1 MAGKR
6 RVPLHER
13 DLKGFKYFER
23 LQPLLEQ
30 LHAVGTQSD
39 KAGNRLW
46 FYDQYVSL
54 VLLYFF
60 NPVITSLRALKNASG
75 FDKVQKLLGV
85 RRTSLGSLS
94 ESAADTFDA
103 QSLRAIVQEL
113 AEKALPLQSGREAE
127 ALRGL
132 TAVDGSILP
141 ALPRMAWALWNGGR
155 QRAAKLHLAFDVLK
169 GVPADA
175 TLTPAAS
182 SEHTQLRAMLQAGRL
197 YVLDRGYAGYQLFR
211 DVLDAG
217 SSLVA
222 RVKDNIAFTVDHER
236 PLFQAG
242 QDAGVVRDVVLS
254 RVGTD
259 HHKDVLERLM
269 RLVVVRR
276 TKPNGST
283 EELWLLTDRLDLD
296 AEIVALA
303 YRFRWTVELFFRW
316 LKCILGCRHLI
327 SNSENGVTIQMY
339 VALIA
344 SLLMA
349 LNTGRKPTKR
359 TLEMMQ
365 FYLIG
370 WASLEEVEA
379 HLASLAAAERAA
391 AEKAAKKKAAAEKI
405 AADAVKYA
413 HLLH

>member
-6 RVPLHER
+6 QVPIEER
-13 DLKGFKYFER
+13 DLKNFKYFDR
-23 LQPLLEQ
+23 LNPLLER
-30 LHAVGTQSD
+30 LHDVGTQSD
-39 KAGNRLW
+39 KAGNRLL

-60 NPVITSLRALKNASG
+60 NPVITSLRSLQKATG
-75 FDKVQKLLGV
+75 FDKVKKLLGV

-94 ESAADTFDA
+94 ESAAGAFDA
-103 QSLRAIVQEL
+103 EPLRAIIQEL
-113 AEKALPLQSGREAE
+113 AAKALPLQTGREAE

-169 GVPADA
+169 SVPADA
-175 TLTPAAS
+175 TITPAAS
-182 SEHTQLRAMLQAGRL
+182 SEHTQLRAMLHPGLL
-197 YVLDRGYAGYQLFR
+197 YVLDRGYAGYELFR

-217 SSLVA
+217 SSLIA
-222 RVKDNIAFTVDHER
+222 RVKDNTAFTVDRER
-236 PLFQAG
+236 PISQAA

-254 RVGTD
+254 RLGAD
-259 HHKDVLERLM
+259 HHKDVLKRPM
-269 RLVVVRR
+269 RLVIVRR
-276 TKPNGST
+276 TKPDGSP
-283 EELWLLTDRLDLD
+283 EELWLITDRLDLD
-296 AEIVALA
+296 ADLVALA

-327 SNSENGVTIQMY
+327 SNSENGVTLQLY

-344 SLLMA
+344 SLLIA

-359 TLEMMQ
+359 TLEVIQ
-365 FYLIG
+365 FYLLG

-379 HLASLAAAERAA
+379 HLAELAVAEQRAAQKAAAARAA
-391 AEKAAKKKAAAEKI
+391 AEKAAEDEI
-405 AADAVKYA
+405 KYA
-413 HLLH
+413 RF

>member
-1 MAGKR
+1 MAR
-6 RVPLHER
+6 QTRAPINER

-23 LQPLLEQ
+23 LQPLLER

-39 KAGNRLW
+39 KAGNRLL

-60 NPVITSLRALKNASG
+60 NPVVTSLRALQQASG
-75 FDKVQKLLGV
+75 LDKVQKLLRV

-94 ESAADTFDA
+94 ESAAGAFDA
-103 QSLRAIVQEL
+103 EPLRAIVQEL
-113 AEKALPLQSGREAE
+113 AEKALPLHTGREAE

-141 ALPRMAWALWNGGR
+141 ALPRMAWALWNGDQ

-175 TLTPAAS
+175 TITAAAS
-182 SEHTQLRAMLQAGRL
+182 SEHSQLRVMLQPGRL
-197 YVLDRGYAGYQLFR
+197 YVLDRGYAGYELFR
-211 DVLDAG
+211 DVFDAG

-222 RVKDNIAFTVDHER
+222 RVKDNTAFTVDHER
-236 PLFQAG
+236 PITNAAR
-242 QDAGVVRDVVLS
+242 DAGVVRDVVLS
-254 RVGTD
+254 RLGTER
-259 HHKDVLERLM
+259 HKDVVQRPT

-276 TKPNGST
+276 SKPDGSL

-296 AEIVALA
+296 AELVALA

-327 SNSENGVTIQMY
+327 ANSENGVTIQLY

-344 SLLMA
+344 SLLIA
-349 LNTGRKPTKR
+349 LTTGRKPTKR
-359 TLEMMQ
+359 TLEMIQ

-370 WASLEEVEA
+370 WASLDELEA
-379 HLASLAAAERAA
+379 HLAKLAAAEQAA
-391 AEKAAKKKAAAEKI
+391 AAK
-405 AADAVKYA
+405 VKNA
-413 HLLH
+413 R